1 MAELTGESKEDK
13 LLLARL
19 ADKHQQCEQRQYPV
33 CSDFLDA
40 RQQALAAAH
49 FGRHCTYAFWGG
61 FAEAERRLM
70 VFLPDYL
77 DFADWQQ
84 QDAVSALAVLRAAP
98 SARQSNL
105 THRDY
110 LGALLALGINRSKLG
125 DLLVQPDYA
134 DIIILPE
141 LADYLLLNFERA
153 GRCTLQLE
161 LLPATVLQN
170 VQPRTETLRLNV
182 SSLRLDAVAAA
193 AFGVSRS
200 KAAAAAI
207 AGLLAVNGLTLLKP
221 DYALDEGMKI
231 AWRGKGLVRLAEIGS
246 KTRKERIWLQI
257 EKYI

>member
-1 MAELTGESKEDK
+1 MI
-13 LLLARL
+13 
-19 ADKHQQCEQRQYPV
+19 
-33 CSDFLDA
+33 
-40 RQQALAAAH
+40 
-49 FGRHCTYAFWGG
+49 
-61 FAEAERRLM
+61 
-70 VFLPDYL
+70 FLPDYL

-110 LGALLALGINRSKLG
+110 LGALLALGINRGKLG

-161 LLPATVLQN
+161 LLPATILQN

-200 KAAAAAI
+200 RAAAAAA

-231 AWRGKGLVRLAEIGS
+231 SWRGKGLVCLAEIGS
-246 KTRKERIWLQI
+246 KTRKNRIWLQI

>member
-1 MAELTGESKEDK
+1 MTGESKEDK

-19 ADKHQQCEQRQYPV
+19 ADKQQQCEQRQYPV

-49 FGRHCTYAFWGG
+49 FGRRCTYAFWGG

-110 LGALLALGINRSKLG
+110 LGALLALGINRGKLG
-125 DLLVQPDYA
+125 DLLVQPDYV

-161 LLPATVLQN
+161 LLPAMVLQN
-170 VQPRTETLRLNV
+170 VQPRTET
-182 SSLRLDAVAAA
+182 
-193 AFGVSRS
+193 
-200 KAAAAAI
+200 
-207 AGLLAVNGLTLLKP
+207 
-221 DYALDEGMKI
+221 
-231 AWRGKGLVRLAEIGS
+231 
-246 KTRKERIWLQI
+246 
-257 EKYI
+257 